1 MPSETPRN
9 DPEWVLAQAWAQVGR
24 ATTHEDRARA
34 LSTFRRAIATAIKH
48 EGQATP
54 SLLERVEQLEAEARR
69 LYDEQADLHVRKA
82 IRALGSLRMAVEA
95 RLDVHA
101 GGRRAMLGIAGAGGE
116 PAGSWEV
123 DLDEVMAFYGVPKEH
138 RDGRLVVELSFSGTP
153 DVRVYRGRKLA
164 WRSPSKP
171 DPKPLPRRALPHEE
185 PAANGNG
192 KA

>member
-1 MPSETPRN
+1 MPPETPRN
-9 DPEWVLAQAWAQVGR
+9 DPEWLLAEAWAQVRR
-24 ATTHEDRARA
+24 ATTAEDRARA
-34 LSTFRRAIATAIKH
+34 LATFRRAIATAVKH
-48 EGQATP
+48 GGATP
-54 SLLERVEQLEAEARR
+54 ELLERVEQLEAEARKV
-69 LYDEQADLHVRKA
+69 YDAQADQHVRKA

-116 PAGSWEV
+116 PTGSWEV